1 MCDNSNLPNYVEYYQ
16 NPTKQKLVDLY
27 SDADIFL
34 FPSLE
39 EGWGLTPLEAMAC
52 GCIVVG
58 TNTGFVL
65 DIGKNEE
72 NMMISEP
79 GNLKQM
85 RENIDIILNN
95 KDLRN
100 NIIENAIKT
109 VEKLNWNNSC
119 AQLEKILKTTC
130 KIEERR

>member
-1 MCDNSNLPNYVEYYQ
+1 M
-16 NPTKQKLVDLY
+16 
-27 SDADIFL
+27 IFL
-34 FPSLE
+34 GSLQQEALAEVFRQSDVFALPSFF
-39 EGWGLTPLEAMAC
+39 EGLPLVTMEAMAC